1 MGIRQQWIPHY
12 SEVGVRCYDM
22 LLHKTLT
29 IENSNVIY
37 IWKSKTGDFIYFCQ
51 KITHIH
57 KHTHLAGRRYFTMIK
72 YLYKVYMGLILTFP
86 IKVQT
91 IYAYVTPETKK

>member
-1 MGIRQQWIPHY
+1 
-12 SEVGVRCYDM
+12 
-22 LLHKTLT
+22 
-29 IENSNVIY
+29 
-37 IWKSKTGDFIYFCQ
+37 
-51 KITHIH
+51 
-57 KHTHLAGRRYFTMIK
+57 MIK